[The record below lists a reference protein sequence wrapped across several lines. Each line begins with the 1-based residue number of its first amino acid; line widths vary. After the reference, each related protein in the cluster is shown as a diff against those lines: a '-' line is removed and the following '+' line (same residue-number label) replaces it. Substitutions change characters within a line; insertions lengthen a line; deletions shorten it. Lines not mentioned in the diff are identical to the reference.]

1 MRGEGVRAQVERR
14 NAFSPSRR
22 SCTQAGTGRLRGLTP
37 PSATRLAGLGSPPRR
52 GPPPC
57 RGPPATR
64 REPARAGPPGS
75 PPPAHT
81 CRRVTPRAARAR
93 PSRPCHPWRPFPRAP
108 DVARVSTGPGVNPT
122 RRPPPRSTRSTPPP
136 LRAPRALTPLPALSL
151 PRALTREDTHTL
163 RLSLTGRP
171 VPRAPAGVLAH
182 PAPSS
187 DWRCA
192 GEGKGGSGRRSSL
205 TAEPRGIRVR
215 GVPL

>member
-1 MRGEGVRAQVERR
+1 MRAQVRRR
-14 NAFSPSRR
+14 NAVTPSRR
-22 SCTQAGTGRLRGLTP
+22 SRTPAGPGRLRGLTP
-37 PSATRLAGLGSPPRR
+37 PSAAGLGSPPRR
-52 GPPPC
+52 GPPLP
-57 RGPPATR
+57 RPPSYEERTR
-64 REPARAGPPGS
+64 LGQPTRKPSPSSHLQARDAQS
-75 PPPAHT
+75 
-81 CRRVTPRAARAR
+81 RAR
-93 PSRPCHPWRPFPRAP
+93 PPVPALPCLAPLPRAP
-108 DVARVSTGPGVNPT
+108 DVARVSPRPGVKPT

-136 LRAPRALTPLPALSL
+136 LRAPRALTPLPALSP

-182 PAPSS
+182 PAPSA